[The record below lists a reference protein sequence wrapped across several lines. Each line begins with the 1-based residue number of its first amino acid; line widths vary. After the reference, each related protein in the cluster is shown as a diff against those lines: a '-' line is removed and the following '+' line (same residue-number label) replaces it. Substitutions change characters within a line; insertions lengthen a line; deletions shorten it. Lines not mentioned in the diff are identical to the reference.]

1 MAIEIAVH
9 PYALLVNKIQRN
21 PTHPSL
27 LEKPMTKIK
36 RHINTG
42 CFLILLLTLVV
53 PLLTFAQE
61 PLAVED
67 INTLRLQAESDAKK
81 DADKIM
87 TVLTPFV
94 AGIGSAFA
102 GAMSGLVTGCIGS
115 AIASEVYPGIP
126 DEVGCALV
134 AVGSSPFFLML
145 VNHYNTPPHPPIE
158 RLIGKHPEYVRAY
171 VDTYN
176 KKMRARQLIAASAG
190 AVAGCGIMV
199 GWLYVF

>member
-1 MAIEIAVH
+1 MATKTVVH
-9 PYALLVNKIQRN
+9 PYALLANKIQRN
-21 PTHPSL
+21 PTHPLL
-27 LEKPMTKIK
+27 LEKLMTKIK

-42 CFLILLLTLVV
+42 CFFIILLTLVV

-81 DADKIM
+81 DASQVM

-94 AGIGSAFA
+94 TGIGAAFA
-102 GAMSGLVTGCIGS
+102 GAMSGLVTGCIAS
-115 AIASEVYPGIP
+115 AVSPGAS
-126 DEVGCALV
+126 DRVGCAFV

-158 RLIGKHPEYVRAY
+158 RLIGKHPEYVSTYIDA
-171 VDTYN
+171 YN
-176 KKMRARQLIAASAG
+176 KKMRSRQLIAVSAG

-199 GWLYVF
+199 GWLYIF

>member
-1 MAIEIAVH
+1 
-9 PYALLVNKIQRN
+9 
-21 PTHPSL
+21 
-27 LEKPMTKIK
+27 MTKIK
-36 RHINTG
+36 GHINKG

-81 DADKIM
+81 DAGRII

-102 GAMSGLVTGCIGS
+102 GAMSGLVTGCIAS
-115 AIASEVYPGIP
+115 AVSPGAS
-126 DEVGCALV
+126 DEVGCAFA

-145 VNHYNTPPHPPIE
+145 VNHYNTPPHPSIE
-158 RLIGKHPEYVRAY
+158 RLIGKRPEYVKAY
-171 VDTYN
+171 TAAYG
-176 KKMRARQLIAASAG
+176 KKMRSRQLIAASAG

-199 GWLYVF
+199 GWLYIF

>member
-42 CFLILLLTLVV
+42 CFFIILLTLVV

-81 DADKIM
+81 DAGQIM

-94 AGIGSAFA
+94 AGIGAAFA
-102 GAMSGLVTGCIGS
+102 GAMSGLVTGC
-115 AIASEVYPGIP
+115 IASEVYPGIP

-134 AVGSSPFFLML
+134 AVGGSPFFLML

-158 RLIGKHPEYVRAY
+158 RLIGKHPEYVSTY

-190 AVAGCGIMV
+190 AVAGCGIML